1 MSVIHVENLSREFR
15 VLNRREGL
23 VGTLRDLFSTDF
35 SIVEA
40 VKDISLT
47 VEEGEIVGY
56 IGPNGAGKSTTIK
69 MMTGI
74 LQPSSG
80 EIRVNGNVPHK
91 NRQRNA
97 QNIGVIFG
105 QRTQLWWDLP
115 VIESFKLL
123 KEIYRIDPATYDH
136 QIELFNDLVDLQPLY
151 ARPVRNLSLGQ
162 RMLCDIVAAFLH
174 NPKVVF
180 LDEPTIGLDISVKS
194 KIRHFIRELNEANN
208 TTIILTSHDISDIEV
223 LCQRTVIIDKGAII
237 FDGPTSRVNRMF
249 GAYRTLRVQI
259 VGAANNGQTGV
270 EEKLREELG
279 AEIELAVTRTDAG
292 WVEITFNEEQA
303 PLLTVLNLCMSQFP
317 VKDVQIV
324 EIGMA
329 SVIER
334 IYEGALA

>member
-1 MSVIHVENLSREFR
+1 MSVIHIENLSREFR

-35 SIVEA
+35 TIVQA
-40 VKDISLT
+40 VKDINLT

-74 LQPSSG
+74 LKPTSG
-80 EIRVNGNVPHK
+80 EIRVNGNVPYK

-123 KEIYRIDPATYDH
+123 KEIYRIDPAVYD
-136 QIELFNDLVDLQPLY
+136 QQMGMFNDLVDLTPLY

-194 KIRHFIRELNEANN
+194 KIRHFIRELNQLHH
-208 TTIILTSHDISDIEV
+208 TTIILTSHDIGDIEA

-249 GAYRTLRVQI
+249 GAYRTLRIQI
-259 VGAANNGQTGV
+259 VGENNGNQAGIESRLRGTLGSEV
-270 EEKLREELG
+270 ELSV
-279 AEIELAVTRTDAG
+279 ARTEAG
-292 WVEITFNEEQA
+292 WSEITFNEEQS
-303 PLLTVLNLCMSQFP
+303 PLLDVLNACMSHFP

-334 IYEGALA
+334 IYEGALQ

>member
-1 MSVIHVENLSREFR
+1 MSVIHIENLNRDFR

-35 SIVEA
+35 TIVQA
-40 VKDISLT
+40 VKDINLT

-74 LQPSSG
+74 LKPTSG
-80 EIRVNGNVPHK
+80 EIRVNGNVPYK

-123 KEIYRIDPATYDH
+123 KEIYRIDPAVYD
-136 QIELFNDLVDLQPLY
+136 QQMGMFNDLVDLTPLY

-194 KIRHFIRELNEANN
+194 KIRHFIQELNEMHH
-208 TTIILTSHDISDIEV
+208 TTIILTSHDIGDIEA
-223 LCQRTVIIDKGAII
+223 LCRRTVIIDKGTII
-237 FDGPTSRVNRMF
+237 FDGPTSRVNKMF

-259 VGAANNGQTGV
+259 VGAMNNGQTGV
-270 EEKLREELG
+270 EEKLRDALGSGVELTV
-279 AEIELAVTRTDAG
+279 ARTEAG
-292 WVEITFNEEQA
+292 WSEITFNEEQS
-303 PLLTVLNLCMSQFP
+303 PLLDVLNVCMSHFP

-329 SVIER
+329 NVIER
-334 IYEGALA
+334 IYEGALE